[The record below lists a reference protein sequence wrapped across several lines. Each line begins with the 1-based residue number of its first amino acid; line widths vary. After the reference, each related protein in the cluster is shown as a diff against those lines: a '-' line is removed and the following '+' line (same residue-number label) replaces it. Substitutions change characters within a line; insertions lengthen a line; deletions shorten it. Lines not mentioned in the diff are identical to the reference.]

1 MKISSKFSLS
11 HHDHSVLQSIDITR
25 RKLML
30 LTLRTQRFKEFA
42 VQLSAC
48 TSWFHSRFVH
58 FDVISM
64 TLYGR
69 ISGFVLLLVKT
80 GF

>member
-1 MKISSKFSLS
+1 M
-11 HHDHSVLQSIDITR
+11 
-25 RKLML
+25 
-30 LTLRTQRFKEFA
+30 
-42 VQLSAC
+42 QLSAC

-80 GF
+80 GFLIVGIPVSQRLHGNVCVLVPGSLPGSLIRLVH